1 MKLIVPFPRGG
12 STDVIARMVAQ
23 RLGDALKTP
32 VVVENKPGVESVLGT
47 DGVAKTAADGY
58 TLVVSANP
66 AIAPGPVM
74 RATVLYDPV
83 RAPQAGGGH

>member
-1 MKLIVPFPRGG
+1 MKLIVPFTRVS

-23 RLGDALKTP
+23 RLCDALKTP
-32 VVVENKPGVESVLGT
+32 VVVENKPGVGPVLGT
-47 DGVAKTAADGY
+47 DGVAKTAADSY

-66 AIAPGPVM
+66 AIAPEPLM
-74 RATVLYDPV
+74 RATMPHDPV